1 VDVNPTFHI
10 QIFSFL
16 FDYKIAN
23 SDVQKDYMT
32 TKKVQLQHQQ
42 ILTTVNVRS
51 EKIIIP
57 QAA

>member
-1 VDVNPTFHI
+1 MDVNPTFHI
-10 QIFSFL
+10 QLFSFL
-16 FDYKIAN
+16 FDYKIVD

-32 TKKVQLQHQQ
+32 TKEVQLQHQQ

-51 EKIIIP
+51 TKTIIP

>member
-1 VDVNPTFHI
+1 VDVNPSFHI

-16 FDYKIAN
+16 FEYKI
-23 SDVQKDYMT
+23 DVQKNYMT

-51 EKIIIP
+51 KKTIIP